1 MTPTRFYCW
10 LHEQRYLWPGLRRW
24 QPKPDQSFP
33 LGIVLAAP
41 VLCALPALAVALL
54 VRIQAGADLP
64 VFLLGVLGLLLFSVA
79 LAHFGFVALAW
90 NQRAAKLRA
99 GSVTAPGRPP
109 VWALVVLGLPYF
121 LLISVVTPVAVL
133 LGIENLR
140 GAMAWREAR
149 AALVAR
155 GERLTFAE
163 LLPPPVPAEQNIA
176 SLPAFAGLFAYTQTN
191 RGPIVWTDT
200 NAMSRFRVLQL
211 PDRHLPKRKDD
222 DRTPLSLA
230 DWAHAFRA
238 SISNRAAKAPKGDPA
253 EPVYPAAPTDVSPA
267 QVVLTAL
274 GAADPFLR
282 DICAAA
288 QRPYARFP
296 VHYNEGFNALLP
308 HLAQGKSLSRHV
320 ALRQEAKLGVGDVEG
335 AFAELQCGLRLAT
348 LFAEEPLLIS
358 QLVRIAQGAIVA
370 NSLWPGIRGHQW
382 TEPQLAE
389 LQQSFA
395 RGGFM
400 AGLTHALEGERAG
413 AMLMMDE
420 MAARGTLGM
429 VNVGFIE
436 TLGSP
441 DGDNP
446 PAVPPMFFPGG
457 WFRQNQARIAGFH
470 QRMIEL
476 GRGLATNSLAGGW
489 AQPLRDFDTEMD
501 GRMQVTPTFHNMI
514 YRMLVPALGR
524 SMQKAARGEQT
535 ALMAST
541 ACALERHWR
550 KHGSY
555 PETLSALV
563 PEFLPAEPRDLMD
576 GRPLRYAKTP
586 EGFFKLWAVGR
597 DGVDDGGVA
606 KKKGMAADE
615 TGIDWVWPN

>member
-33 LGIVLAAP
+33 LGVVLVAP
-41 VLCALPALAVALL
+41 VLCALPALVVALVVKVL
-54 VRIQAGADLP
+54 AGAELP
-64 VFLLGVLGLLLFSVA
+64 VFLLGVLGLLQFSAA

-99 GSVTAPGRPP
+99 GSVTTPGRPP

-149 AALVAR
+149 GALIAQ

-163 LLPPPVPAEQNIA
+163 LLPPRVPAEQNIA
-176 SLPAFAGLFAYTQTN
+176 SLPAFADLFAYTQTN
-191 RGPIVWTDT
+191 RGPIVWADT
-200 NAMSRFRVLQL
+200 NALSRFHVLLL
-211 PDRHLPKRKDD
+211 PERQLPKRKDD

-238 SISNRAAKAPKGDPA
+238 SISNRAAKAPKGDPT
-253 EPVYPAAPTDVSPA
+253 EPVYPAAPANASAA

-282 DICAAA
+282 DICAASS
-288 QRPYARFP
+288 RPYARFP
-296 VHYNEGFNALLP
+296 VHYDEGFNALLP

-389 LQQSFA
+389 LQQSYA
-395 RGGFM
+395 RAGFM
-400 AGLTHALEGERAG
+400 AGLAHALEGERAG

-420 MAARGTLGM
+420 LAARGTLGM

-436 TLGSP
+436 ALGAESGRP
-441 DGDNP
+441 E
-446 PAVPPMFFPGG
+446 VPPIFFPGG
-457 WFRQNQARIAGFH
+457 WVRQNQVRIAGFH

-476 GRGLATNSLAGGW
+476 GRELATNSLAGGW
-489 AQPLRDFDTEMD
+489 AQPLRDFDREMD
-501 GRMQVTPTFHNMI
+501 GRMQVTPTFYNLI
-514 YRMLVPALGR
+514 YRMLVPSLGR
-524 SMQKAARGEQT
+524 ALAKSARAEQT
-535 ALMAST
+535 AVQAAT

-550 KHGSY
+550 KHGGY
-555 PETLSALV
+555 PETLAALV

-576 GRPLRYAKTP
+576 GRPLRYAKTT
-586 EGFFKLWAVGR
+586 EGFFKLWSVGR